1 MNRRRLLLGSSA
13 LLALAGCVDTLETH
27 STGTSPESDDSA
39 TNDTEDENETA
50 ADADDATDDDE
61 PASDDE
67 HEVPLEARETGET
80 VLEASLTGDTE
91 TALEYLPTAYFDAV
105 DDAEWRK
112 MVEQS
117 TPPEAVH
124 SITFESATPDDE
136 FVADLEADDEFDGTA
151 TAAYVLEYEADVEVD
166 GERIDRPARA
176 NVLEINGEW
185 YGWPRQFST
194 QRPTPQAG
202 ISIDQPDDTT
212 ATLTLTSKPNDVIV
226 GVRGGDID
234 EPAEYQFDAVGDSL
248 TLEASEVGS
257 GQFSVVAR
265 YADDE
270 DHAAVITTVTLTD
283 PAAWADVTEITLEA
297 QTAGWVGVEPAHIEG
312 VENPELVLEAG
323 REYTIA
329 REDGDG
335 LVHDLRLWDEND
347 ELVDDYATELTEE
360 TDVRQEL
367 SVTATEELAAYVC
380 APHEMTM
387 RGEIDV
393 VDEFD
398 FDD

>member
-1 MNRRRLLLGSSA
+1 M
-13 LLALAGCVDTLETH
+13 
-27 STGTSPESDDSA
+27 
-39 TNDTEDENETA
+39 
-50 ADADDATDDDE
+50 
-61 PASDDE
+61 
-67 HEVPLEARETGET
+67 
-80 VLEASLTGDTE
+80 
-91 TALEYLPTAYFDAV
+91 
-105 DDAEWRK
+105 
-112 MVEQS
+112 
-117 TPPEAVH
+117 
-124 SITFESATPDDE
+124 
-136 FVADLEADDEFDGTA
+136 
-151 TAAYVLEYEADVEVD
+151 
-166 GERIDRPARA
+166 
-176 NVLEINGEW
+176 
-185 YGWPRQFST
+185 
-194 QRPTPQAG
+194 
-202 ISIDQPDDTT
+202 
-212 ATLTLTSKPNDVIV
+212 
-226 GVRGGDID
+226 D